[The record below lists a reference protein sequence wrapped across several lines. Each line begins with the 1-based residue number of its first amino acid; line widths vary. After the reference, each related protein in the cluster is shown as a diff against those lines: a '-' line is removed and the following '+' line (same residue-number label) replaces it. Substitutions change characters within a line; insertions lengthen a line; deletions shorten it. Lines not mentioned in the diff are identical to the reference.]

1 MKKAS
6 LFLASAFLV
15 ASTTLPVSAALK
27 KYKDWSNSP
36 EAYFLSTDERKAWE
50 SVDSDEGAEKF
61 IQTYREARGKGFAAA
76 IQSRIDF
83 ADRTLGL
90 GKKKG
95 SATLR
100 GKTLILLGSPTKV
113 SASSS
118 GTADPTQVDISAL
131 SDRSTSSGANSSGNS
146 NPNPFTNSG
155 GSGDKL
161 RGAHAPDMKTT
172 QIWLYQA
179 GTIPVG
185 DKTKDTGFAFTIDQ
199 NDGKETVN
207 DQGSLEKL
215 FEQVVAYWAP
225 KK

>member
-1 MKKAS
+1 MKKTT
-6 LFLASAFLV
+6 LLLASAVLV
-15 ASTTLPVSAALK
+15 ASALPAAAALK
-27 KYKDWSNSP
+27 KYKDWASSP
-36 EAYFLSTDERKAWE
+36 EAYFLSADERKAWE
-50 SVDSDEGAEKF
+50 SVDSDETAEKF
-61 IQTYREARGKGFAAA
+61 IQGYRDARGKGFAAA

-83 ADRTLGL
+83 ADRTLGV
-90 GKKKG
+90 GKMKG

-113 SASSS
+113 SASSTGS
-118 GTADPTQVDISAL
+118 QDPNQVDISTLAE
-131 SDRSTSSGANSSGNS
+131 RSAGSGTNASGNS

-161 RGAHAPDMKTT
+161 RGMHAPDMKTT
-172 QIWLYQA
+172 QYWVYQA

-185 DKTKDTGFAFTIDQ
+185 DKTKGTTLSFTIDQ

-207 DQGSLEKL
+207 DQAALDKL

-225 KK
+225 KKQ

>member
-1 MKKAS
+1 MKRTA
-6 LFLASAFLV
+6 LLLATAILLTSA
-15 ASTTLPVSAALK
+15 LPAAAALK
-27 KYKDWSNSP
+27 KYKDWASSP
-36 EAYFLSTDERKAWE
+36 EAYFLSADERKAWG
-50 SVDSDEGAEKF
+50 SVDSDEAAEKF
-61 IQTYREARGKGFAAA
+61 IQAYRDARGKGFATA

-90 GKKKG
+90 GKRKG
-95 SATLR
+95 STTLR

-113 SASSS
+113 SSSAS
-118 GTADPTQVDISAL
+118 GTADPSTVDISAL
-131 SDRSTSSGANSSGNS
+131 SDRSTGSGSSSSGNS
-146 NPNPFTNSG
+146 NPNPFTNTG

-172 QIWLYQA
+172 QMWLYQA

-185 DKTKDTGFAFTIDQ
+185 DKTKDMGFAFTIDQ
-199 NDGKETVN
+199 NDGKESVN
-207 DQGSLEKL
+207 DQAALEKL

>member
-1 MKKAS
+1 MKRTAAA
-6 LFLASAFLV
+6 LAAALLALSA
-15 ASTTLPVSAALK
+15 LPASAALK
-27 KYKDWSNSP
+27 KYKDWAGSP

-50 SVDSDEGAEKF
+50 SVDSDEAAEKF
-61 IQTYREARGKGFAAA
+61 IQAYRDARGKGFAAA

-83 ADRTLGL
+83 ADRTLGI

-95 SATLR
+95 STTLR
-100 GKTLILLGSPTKV
+100 GKTLVLLGSPTKV

-118 GTADPTQVDISAL
+118 GNADMTKVDISAYA
-131 SDRSTSSGANSSGNS
+131 DRSAGSGSNASGSS

-155 GSGDKL
+155 GSGDQL
-161 RGAHAPDMKTT
+161 RGAHAPDLKTT

-199 NDGKETVN
+199 NDGKESVN
-207 DQGSLEKL
+207 DQAALDKL